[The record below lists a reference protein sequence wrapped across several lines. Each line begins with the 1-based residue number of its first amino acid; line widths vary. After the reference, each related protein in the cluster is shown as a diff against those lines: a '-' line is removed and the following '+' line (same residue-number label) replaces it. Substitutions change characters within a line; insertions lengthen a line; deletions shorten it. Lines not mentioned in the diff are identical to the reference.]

1 MHLRGKGGFSFPDR
15 GENEQKYGK
24 CQQELVTKNGT
35 DAKKLIET
43 VLFFCVM
50 GSSPSYKRLDVKR
63 YLEVLQVLGAHNQL
77 LTGGVQFACN
87 SNRNMPPLL
96 TKVNH
101 SQREE

>member
-15 GENEQKYGK
+15 GKNGQTNGK
-24 CQQELVTKNGT
+24 CQQGLVTKNGT

-50 GSSPSYKRLDVKR
+50 GSSPSYKGLDVER
-63 YLEVLQVLGAHNQL
+63 HLEVLQVLGVHSQL
-77 LTGGVQFACN
+77 LTRGVQYACD
-87 SNRNMPPLL
+87 SNRNKPPLP
-96 TKVNH
+96 TIVNQ